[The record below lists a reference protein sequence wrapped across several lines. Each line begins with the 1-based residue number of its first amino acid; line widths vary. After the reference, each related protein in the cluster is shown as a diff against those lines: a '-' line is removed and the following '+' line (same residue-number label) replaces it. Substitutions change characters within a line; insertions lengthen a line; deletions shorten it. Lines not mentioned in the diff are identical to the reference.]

1 MSLTYHLADLW
12 EALVNVQRWWWR
24 VGLYAG
30 FCTEPVARRWP
41 SLSAGGYPPAL
52 AAYPRVWRAGSPSPL
67 LGLAPGGVCRA
78 AGVTPSAGALL
89 PHRFTLTCAAPLPV
103 RVGEPPSAV
112 CSLWH
117 FPAGHPDWVLPSTL
131 PCGVRTF
138 LGRVTSR
145 ARTRPSGRL
154 ATTAIVAVSGPSC
167 RHRSLNSVRWP
178 ADCGWNGKSAAR
190 RPTREGVPPYG
201 IHEMARGWPL

>member
-1 MSLTYHLADLW
+1 MTPVRRFRRSTTIRD
-12 EALVNVQRWWWR
+12 VDNVVVTSRPVRRILYR
-24 VGLYAG
+24 VA
-30 FCTEPVARRWP
+30 PVMAIPLGRRLP
-41 SLSAGGYPPAL
+41 
-52 AAYPRVWRAGSPSPL
+52 AGSCGLPEGLTGGPPFPL

-89 PHRFTLTCAAPLPV
+89 PHRFTLTCAALHPG
-103 RVGEPPSAV
+103 VGEPPSAV

-117 FPAGHPDWVLPSTL
+117 FPAGHPDWALPSAL

-154 ATTAIVAVSGPSC
+154 ATSAIVAAPGGPC
-167 RHRSLNSVRWP
+167 RRRPLNSVPCP
-178 ADCGWNGKSAAR
+178 ADCGWNGTPAAR
-190 RPTREGVPPYG
+190 RPTPGGCAHG
-201 IHEMARGWPL
+201 IHQVAGGRPL